1 LQILDVSKMKNC
13 VQLEKNIFSNRRS
26 LESNKKKIESIF
38 TEFNDLKAR
47 LENQNNKIE
56 TEIYNKKQEGE
67 KVYIIIK

>member
-1 LQILDVSKMKNC
+1 MKNC

>member
-1 LQILDVSKMKNC
+1 MQILDVSKMKNC